1 MNSLNANQTTINLTS
16 RALKYQDGI
25 LSILDQQ
32 LLPLEKTWI
41 VIRDPE
47 QMISVIQT
55 LKVRGAPLIGVAAA
69 LSLADW
75 FKNTKPTRTAFLA
88 MAQKMRDARPTAI
101 NLMNAVDR
109 MTQVPETEIVS
120 MAFQLFAED
129 VRLCEEMSLC
139 ASQKIADGDG
149 VLTHCNTGGLAT
161 VGIGTAL
168 GAISKAWEQNKK
180 IHVYVDETR
189 PLLQGGRLTTW
200 ELDQMKIPHTLI
212 CDNMAGYLMSQGKI
226 QKAFVGTDRIAMNGD
241 FANKV
246 GTYSVA
252 VLCHFHKIPFY
263 VVAPSTTVDKNCL
276 SGKDIPIEERKPF
289 EVRGVEGS
297 FGSVQ
302 WAPETSP
309 VYNPAFDVTPV
320 ELVTGI
326 IIDDEYF
333 SNKDLRNGSLKQRF
347 F

>member
-1 MNSLNANQTTINLTS
+1 MKLTS
-16 RALKYQDGI
+16 RALRYEDGK

-32 LLPLEKTWI
+32 LLPLEQRWI
-41 VIRDPE
+41 VIEEPT
-47 QMISVIQT
+47 QMIAVIQA
-55 LKVRGAPLIGVAAA
+55 LKVRGAPLIGVAAV

-75 FKNTKPTRTAFLA
+75 YQKSKPSRDGFLK
-88 MAQKMRDARPTAI
+88 MAQAMREARPTAI

-109 MTQVPETEIVS
+109 LTQAAESDIFST
-120 MAFQLFAED
+120 ALKLFDED
-129 VRLCEEMSLC
+129 VKLCEKMSLC
-139 ASQKIADGDG
+139 ASEKIESGDG

-168 GAISKAWEQNKK
+168 GAISKAWEQKK
-180 IHVYVDETR
+180 HIHVYVDETR
-189 PLLQGGRLTTW
+189 PLLQGGRLTAW
-200 ELDQMKIPHTLI
+200 ELHEMQIPHTLI
-212 CDNMAGYLMSQGKI
+212 CDNMAAYLMSQGKI
-226 QKAFVGTDRIAMNGD
+226 QKAFVGTDRIALNGD

-252 VLCHFHKIPFY
+252 VLCHYHKIPFY
-263 VVAPSTTVDKNCL
+263 VVAPSTTVDKNCM
-276 SGKDIPIEERKPF
+276 SGAEIPIEERKPF

-302 WAPETSP
+302 WALDTSV

-320 ELVTGI
+320 DLVTGI
-326 IIDDEYF
+326 IIDDTYYSQEKLKAGIL
-333 SNKDLRNGSLKQRF
+333 KDNF